1 MNRKVCVFKLPLN
14 TEQWFTKSVW
24 MLMALCGPRAS
35 AKPIGP
41 ILYKTVRYCL
51 CSARKD
57 TREDT
62 VFCYTQNQTPL
73 WQQSS
78 FLQKL
83 RVSISGPFSA
93 IKSTLSRGRQAKH
106 GHIVQTSW
114 TTLFMGNLCNPFPF
128 LVVKYVVRGFLLKL
142 YLHTETMMS
151 DKTSYIFGL
160 LYLTWATFEHPNKV
174 TFSP

>member
-24 MLMALCGPRAS
+24 MLMSLCGPRAS

-41 ILYKTVRYCL
+41 IILYKTVRYCL

-62 VFCYTQNQTPL
+62 VFCYTQNQTLL

-78 FLQKL
+78 FFQKL

-93 IKSTLSRGRQAKH
+93 IKSTLSRGKKAKPT
-106 GHIVQTSW
+106 HILQTSW
-114 TTLFMGNLCNPFPF
+114 TTLFMGNLKSLFPF
-128 LVVKYVVRGFLLKL
+128 LVVKYVVRGVLFEIVPT
-142 YLHTETMMS
+142 YGDDDVWENILHLWTTLS
-151 DKTSYIFGL
+151 DLSYFWTS
-160 LYLTWATFEHPNKV
+160 K
-174 TFSP
+174 